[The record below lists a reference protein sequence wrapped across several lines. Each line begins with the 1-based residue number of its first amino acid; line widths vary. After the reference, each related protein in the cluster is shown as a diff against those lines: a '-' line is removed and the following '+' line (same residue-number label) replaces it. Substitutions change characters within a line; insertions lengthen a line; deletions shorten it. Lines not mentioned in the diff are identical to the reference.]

1 MSNKFIFINIMKV
14 TEKRI
19 KEMRII
25 PWDKILNWIAGIEN
39 RANYIKKSEI
49 LIQLIF
55 FFQQALNTVL
65 GMRTFL
71 VLIVMVWMEKK
82 EDQWSHHGN
91 ELR

>member
-1 MSNKFIFINIMKV
+1 MKV

-19 KEMRII
+19 KEMGII

-55 FFQQALNTVL
+55 FFS
-65 GMRTFL
+65 
-71 VLIVMVWMEKK
+71 K
-82 EDQWSHHGN
+82 H
-91 ELR
+91 